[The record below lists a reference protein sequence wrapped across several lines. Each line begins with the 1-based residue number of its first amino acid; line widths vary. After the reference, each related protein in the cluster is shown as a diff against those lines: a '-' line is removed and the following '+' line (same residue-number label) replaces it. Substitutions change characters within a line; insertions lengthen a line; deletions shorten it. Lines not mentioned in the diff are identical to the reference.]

1 MWRCG
6 GPVRSSLIL
15 PFRTSVCDVILGVV
29 PALEASF
36 KMTLATFAET
46 LPWGNRVEG
55 TMAGEI
61 SEGASQTAT
70 AVCARVGHWGP
81 DEAGSR
87 CTAMRISE
95 RRRPAHVLWR
105 VRWVRREET
114 KETEVD
120 NLGKSG
126 CVWGNS
132 VGLPQRLV
140 LFHPPT
146 DARVVRRHGIRR
158 MLAVDGASHVVGNL
172 GIVSAHLI
180 CPSLMIFH
188 FFLCSNQA
196 MLQDQWRRPPED
208 GRR

>member
-1 MWRCG
+1 
-6 GPVRSSLIL
+6 L
-15 PFRTSVCDVILGVV
+15 PMGHKTEALNTPLGATHVALRRPLCDVILGVV

-95 RRRPAHVLWR
+95 RRRPAHQSGHAAGSV
-105 VRWVRREET
+105 ET
-114 KETEVD
+114 TA
-120 NLGKSG
+120 GG
-126 CVWGNS
+126 W
-132 VGLPQRLV
+132 
-140 LFHPPT
+140 PT
-146 DARVVRRHGIRR
+146 
-158 MLAVDGASHVVGNL
+158 L
-172 GIVSAHLI
+172 GIIRV
-180 CPSLMIFH
+180 
-188 FFLCSNQA
+188 
-196 MLQDQWRRPPED
+196 
-208 GRR
+208 G

>member
-105 VRWVRREET
+105 QSGHAAGSVET
-114 KETEVD
+114 TAGGWPT
-120 NLGKSG
+120 LGINRVG
-126 CVWGNS
+126 S
-132 VGLPQRLV
+132 VGV
-140 LFHPPT
+140 
-146 DARVVRRHGIRR
+146 
-158 MLAVDGASHVVGNL
+158 
-172 GIVSAHLI
+172 
-180 CPSLMIFH
+180 
-188 FFLCSNQA
+188 
-196 MLQDQWRRPPED
+196 
-208 GRR
+208 